1 MESVVF
7 LSEIVAE
14 IGGDH
19 NPQEVCASADAIYDR
34 ERGLVIVDLDSLIR
48 PSGIVGTQ
56 IPVDWLP
63 KKQTVKEGVP
73 REEASEL
80 ARDIFSSWVKRVR
93 GSIPRKLATLE
104 NKV

>member
-1 MESVVF
+1 MDPVVF

-14 IGGDH
+14 VGSDH
-19 NPQEVCASADAIYDR
+19 NPQEVCATADAAYDR
-34 ERGLVIVDLDSLIR
+34 VRGLVVVELDSLIR
-48 PSGIVGTQ
+48 PSGIVGTRV
-56 IPVDWLP
+56 PVDWLP

-80 ARDIFSSWVKRVR
+80 ARDVFSSWVKRVR
-93 GSIPRKLATLE
+93 SSIPGKLKSLE